1 MGILGG
7 IILIVVILVVI
18 LLIFIGL
25 YNSIVSLRNRVDNAW
40 SQIDVQLR
48 KRFDLIPNLVETVKG
63 YAAHERETLE
73 KVIEAR
79 QLGMNA
85 SSVKDQAQADNMIS
99 GTLKS
104 LFAVTENYPNLKADA
119 HFTKLMEELQ
129 GIESNIAFARQF
141 YNDMVMQ
148 FNTRVQTF
156 PGNIFAGMFNF
167 KIKDY
172 FLVEESAARES
183 VKVQFTQQQ
192 Q

>member
-18 LLIFIGL
+18 VLIFIGL

-85 SSVKDQAQADNMIS
+85 SSVKDQAQADNMIT

>member
-7 IILIVVILVVI
+7 IILLIVILVVI
-18 LLIFIGL
+18 IIIFIGL

-79 QLGMNA
+79 QVGMNA
-85 SSVKDQAQADNMIS
+85 SGVKDQAQADNMIT

-104 LFAVTENYPNLKADA
+104 LFAVAENYPNLKADA

-129 GIESNIAFARQF
+129 GIEGNIAFARQF
-141 YNDMVMQ
+141 FNDMVMQ
-148 FNTRVQTF
+148 FNTKIQTF
-156 PGNIFAGMFNF
+156 PGNIFAGMFGF

-172 FLVEESAARES
+172 FLVDDSVAREP
-183 VKVQFTQQQ
+183 VKVQFTEQK
-192 Q
+192 

>member
-1 MGILGG
+1 MGILGA
-7 IILIVVILVVI
+7 IILIIVILVVI
-18 LLIFIGL
+18 LIILIGL
-25 YNSIVSLRNRVDNAW
+25 YNSIISLRNKVDNAW

-73 KVIEAR
+73 KVIQAR
-79 QLGMNA
+79 QVGLDANT
-85 SSVKDQAQADNMIS
+85 VKDQAQADNMIS
-99 GTLKS
+99 STLKS
-104 LFAVTENYPNLKADA
+104 LFAVAENYPNLKADA
-119 HFTKLMEELQ
+119 HFTKLMEDLQ

-148 FNTRVQTF
+148 FNTRIQTF

-172 FLVEESAARES
+172 FLVEDTTAREP
-183 VKVQFTQQQ
+183 VKVQFTKQQ
-192 Q
+192 

>member
-7 IILIVVILVVI
+7 IILIIVILVVI
-18 LLIFIGL
+18 IIIFIGL
-25 YNSIVSLRNRVDNAW
+25 YNSIVSLRNKVDNAW

-79 QLGMNA
+79 QMGVNA
-85 SSVKDQAQADNMIS
+85 SSVKDQAQADNMIT

-104 LFAVTENYPNLKADA
+104 LFAVAENYPNLKADA

-129 GIESNIAFARQF
+129 GIEGNIAFARQF

-148 FNTRVQTF
+148 FNTKLQTF

-172 FLVEESAARES
+172 FLIEDSAAREP
-183 VKVQFTQQQ
+183 VKVQFTEQK
-192 Q
+192 

>member
-7 IILIVVILVVI
+7 IILLIVILVVI
-18 LLIFIGL
+18 VIIFIGL

-85 SSVKDQAQADNMIS
+85 TGVKDQAQADNMIT

-104 LFAVTENYPNLKADA
+104 LFAVVENYPNLKADA

-129 GIESNIAFARQF
+129 GIEGNIAFARQF
-141 YNDMVMQ
+141 FNDMVMQ
-148 FNTRVQTF
+148 FNTKIQTF
-156 PGNIFAGMFNF
+156 PGNIFAGMFGF

-172 FLVEESAARES
+172 FLVEDSVAREP
-183 VKVQFTQQQ
+183 VKVQFTEQK
-192 Q
+192 

>member
-18 LLIFIGL
+18 VLIFIGL

-172 FLVEESAARES
+172 FLVEESAAREP

-192 Q
+192 

>member
-7 IILIVVILVVI
+7 IILIIVILVVI
-18 LLIFIGL
+18 VIIFIGL
-25 YNSIVSLRNRVDNAW
+25 YNSIVSLRNKVANAW

-79 QLGMNA
+79 QLGVNA
-85 SSVKDQAQADNMIS
+85 SSVKDQAQADNMIT

-104 LFAVTENYPNLKADA
+104 LFAVAENYPNLKADA

-148 FNTRVQTF
+148 FNTKIQTF

-167 KIKDY
+167 KIRDY
-172 FLVEESAARES
+172 FLIEDSIAREP
-183 VKVQFTQQQ
+183 VKVQFTEQK
-192 Q
+192 

>member
-7 IILIVVILVVI
+7 IIILIVILVVI
-18 LLIFIGL
+18 VIIFIGL
-25 YNSIVSLRNRVDNAW
+25 YNSIVSLRNKVDNAW

-85 SSVKDQAQADNMIS
+85 SGVKDQAQADNMIT

-104 LFAVTENYPNLKADA
+104 LFAVAENYPNLKADA

-129 GIESNIAFARQF
+129 GIEGNIAFARQF
-141 YNDMVMQ
+141 FNDMVMQ
-148 FNTRVQTF
+148 FNTKIQTF
-156 PGNIFAGMFNF
+156 PGNIFAGMFGF
-167 KIKDY
+167 KVKDY
-172 FLVEESAARES
+172 FLVEDSIAREP
-183 VKVQFTQQQ
+183 VKVQFTEPK
-192 Q
+192 

>member
-18 LLIFIGL
+18 VLIFIGL

-85 SSVKDQAQADNMIS
+85 SSVKDQAQADNIIS

-172 FLVEESAARES
+172 FLVEESAAREP

-192 Q
+192 

>member
-18 LLIFIGL
+18 VLIFIGL

-85 SSVKDQAQADNMIS
+85 SSVKDQAQADNMIT

-192 Q
+192 

>member
-18 LLIFIGL
+18 ILIFIGL

-79 QLGMNA
+79 QLGINA
-85 SSVKDQAQADNMIS
+85 SSVKDQAQADNMIT

-104 LFAVTENYPNLKADA
+104 LFAVTENYPNLKADT

-172 FLVEESAARES
+172 FLVEESAAREP

>member
-7 IILIVVILVVI
+7 IIILIVILVVI
-18 LLIFIGL
+18 VIIFIGL
-25 YNSIVSLRNRVDNAW
+25 YNSIVSLRNKVDNAW

-79 QLGMNA
+79 QIGMNA
-85 SSVKDQAQADNMIS
+85 SSVKDQAQADNMIT

-104 LFAVTENYPNLKADA
+104 LFAVAENYPNLKADA

-129 GIESNIAFARQF
+129 GIEGNIAFARQF
-141 YNDMVMQ
+141 FNDMVMQ
-148 FNTRVQTF
+148 FNTKIQTF

-172 FLVEESAARES
+172 FLIDDSAAREP
-183 VKVQFTQQQ
+183 VKVQFTQQK
-192 Q
+192 